1 VQTIIDHT
9 TRAGR
14 HDRHNQRP
22 AWDSSWRPEA
32 VRQAEDN
39 LEQAS
44 GWVSDFAGVG
54 VCGVKPFNISK
65 DRAQGGPALADVAFR
80 TCGGLSDIATSIQ
93 PIAEPEE
100 SKSVLRRLLEAQ
112 MGRADGVGLIK
123 RFEPTGAKLYVTD
136 KERAMSVSWLT
147 GASLL
152 RGRAVRCLRVDAADT
167 YPAMRALHL
176 EVDDTMSEPI
186 LGYFCPVDGGPYAIE
201 LADKRRGEVKQV
213 LDFMHEGIRA
223 GENILVHCRL
233 GTNRSVMIAL
243 AYLMIYHRMRAQDA
257 IELIQRR
264 GPSRLV
270 VRQPGFTQ
278 QLLCLEREL
287 LQRRASVDV
296 GDWRDLALGWSNLSF
311 GSREEDLSGLS
322 EECTFLQ
329 DKLASQAGVIH
340 RVLASA
346 AAHQPAPPGSQG
358 FPAPPFHVLSPPN
371 TPGKQLTAAAA
382 ARAHDKAGG
391 GGGGD
396 RGGDRGGGVGLLPRS
411 LHVDGMWTEAD
422 MRQPFRGSVLGTDP
436 DMDVGPQGAALPGA
450 HHLPPHTHGA
460 NVPSRAYCA
469 TLPPDAAV
477 LRSSAMEDAEAS
489 ARNGGGLGEV
499 LRSAGQR
506 RPAFLLTEEGQGG
519 GGGGGGRWA
528 GVGGVCVRCGGG
540 VAEPDL
546 ELESSGAGAA
556 G

>member
-1 VQTIIDHT
+1 MHAARLLPRCAFANAAVARECWHTVTPEVMVQTIIDHT

-65 DRAQGGPALADVAFR
+65 DRAQSGPTLADVAFT

-112 MGRADGVGLIK
+112 MGRADPVGLIK

-136 KERAMSVSWLT
+136 KERAMSVGWLA

-152 RGRAVRCLRVDAADT
+152 GGRAVRCLRVDAADT
-167 YPAMRALHL
+167 YPAMRSLHL

-186 LGYFCPVDGGPYAIE
+186 LGYFCPVDGAPYAIE

-243 AYLMIYHRMRAQDA
+243 AYLMIYHRMRVQDA

-270 VRQPGFTQ
+270 VRQPGFTK
-278 QLLCLEREL
+278 QLLCLEQEL

-296 GDWRDLALGWSNLSF
+296 GDWRDLALGW
-311 GSREEDLSGLS
+311 
-322 EECTFLQ
+322 
-329 DKLASQAGVIH
+329 
-340 RVLASA
+340 
-346 AAHQPAPPGSQG
+346 
-358 FPAPPFHVLSPPN
+358 
-371 TPGKQLTAAAA
+371 
-382 ARAHDKAGG
+382 
-391 GGGGD
+391 
-396 RGGDRGGGVGLLPRS
+396 
-411 LHVDGMWTEAD
+411 
-422 MRQPFRGSVLGTDP
+422 
-436 DMDVGPQGAALPGA
+436 
-450 HHLPPHTHGA
+450 
-460 NVPSRAYCA
+460 
-469 TLPPDAAV
+469 
-477 LRSSAMEDAEAS
+477 
-489 ARNGGGLGEV
+489 
-499 LRSAGQR
+499 
-506 RPAFLLTEEGQGG
+506 
-519 GGGGGGRWA
+519 
-528 GVGGVCVRCGGG
+528 
-540 VAEPDL
+540 
-546 ELESSGAGAA
+546 
-556 G
+556 